1 VSDYYLLILNLCY
14 FYESISALGVD
25 MLLDHI
31 EVVGFRGI
39 NRLSINMYELSALLG
54 ENRWGKSSLFE
65 ALSLFLSGAKKS
77 YRFTLDDFHRP
88 PIPDLPI
95 INHIYLIFTFKEQH
109 ADESLQRHFASISDA
124 WMTLPND
131 RKKYIVYQVDGSVDN
146 MGEVFTERNFLDE
159 NGHRKSFSKAI
170 LNNLVNEFVS
180 FVPILRMGIEQNDTG
195 QAYRPVKHLLNSHR
209 ARSEARI
216 KRIFQR
222 ITNSSQQLSE
232 LELKKGCSS
241 LVYLFDHYLCKRYG
255 DMIGDSGDEKLRQ
268 VDHHFTFNALTRF
281 NDLLKDSHKTDRTML
296 LLVLGQFLEER
307 GDHLFRRGATPILL
321 LEEPESNLHPVNLAI
336 TWRFFSLLPMQKL
349 VSTNSA
355 QLLSF
360 FPLNR
365 IQRLVRQ
372 TDVIKSY
379 SMNTAHYSNN
389 ELRRITFHLRMNR
402 PQSLFARAWL
412 LVEGETETWLLSD
425 LARLCGY
432 HLLVEGIQVIEFAQ
446 CGLKPLIKLAQDLN
460 IEWHVLTDGD
470 NAGQK
475 YASRVKDMLSESD
488 SLNTR
493 LTILPAHDIEHLF
506 FENGF
511 QEVYLKAANYTKQDL
526 TRLNANKIIEKAMHK
541 YSKPGLGIA
550 IAEAVEEQGVELI
563 PLLLKRLFS
572 RLVGMARSQSG

>member
-1 VSDYYLLILNLCY
+1 
-14 FYESISALGVD
+14 
-25 MLLDHI
+25 MLLEHI

-39 NRLSINMYELSALLG
+39 NRLSISMHEMSALLG
-54 ENRWGKSSLFE
+54 ENSWGKSSLFE

-88 PIPDLPI
+88 PISDLPI
-95 INHIYLIFTFKEQH
+95 INHIYLIFTFKEQYPE
-109 ADESLQRHFASISDA
+109 ESLQRHFASISDA
-124 WMTLPND
+124 WVTLPD
-131 RKKYIVYQVDGSVDN
+131 RNKYIIYQVDGSVDSS
-146 MGEVFTERNFLDE
+146 GEVFTDRHFLDQE
-159 NGHRKSFSKAI
+159 GHRKHFSQSD
-170 LNNLVNEFVS
+170 LNNLVNEFIS
-180 FVPILRMGIEQNDTG
+180 FVPVLRLGSEQNDSQ

-222 ITNSSQQLSE
+222 ITSSSQQLSE
-232 LELKKGCSS
+232 VELKKGCDSI
-241 LVYLFDHYLCKRYG
+241 VYLFDHYLCKRYG
-255 DMIGDSGDEKLRQ
+255 DLPNYLNDEKLRY
-268 VDHHFTFNALTRF
+268 VDHSFSFNALTRF
-281 NDLLKDSHKTDRTML
+281 NDLLKDGHKTDRAML

-307 GDHLFRRGATPILL
+307 GEHLLRRGATPILL
-321 LEEPESNLHPVNLAI
+321 LEEPENNLHPVNLAI

-360 FPLNR
+360 FPLSR
-365 IQRLVRQ
+365 IQRLVRK
-372 TDVIKSY
+372 TDMIKSY
-379 SMNTAHYSNN
+379 TVNRKHYSNN
-389 ELRRITFHLRMNR
+389 DLRRIAFHLRMNR

-412 LVEGETETWLLSD
+412 LVEGETETWLLTD
-425 LARLCGY
+425 LARLCGH

-470 NAGQK
+470 SAGQK
-475 YASRVKDMLSESD
+475 YASRVKEMLGESD
-488 SLNTR
+488 SIHAR
-493 LTILPAHDIEHLF
+493 LTVLPAHDIEHLF

-511 QEVYLKAANYTKQDL
+511 EEVYLKAANYSKQDL
-526 TRLNANKIIEKAMHK
+526 ARLNANKVIEKAVHK

-550 IAEAVEEQGVELI
+550 IAEAVESQGVELV

>member
-1 VSDYYLLILNLCY
+1 
-14 FYESISALGVD
+14 

-31 EVVGFRGI
+31 EIVGFRGV
-39 NRLSINMYELSALLG
+39 NRLSINMHELSALLG
-54 ENRWGKSSLFE
+54 ENSWGKSSLFE
-65 ALSLFLSGAKKS
+65 ALSLFLSGAKKN

-88 PIPDLPI
+88 PISDLPI

-109 ADESLQRHFASISDA
+109 PNESLQRHFASINDA
-124 WMTLPND
+124 WVTLSDQN
-131 RKKYIVYQVDGSVDN
+131 KYIIYQIDGSVDHA
-146 MGEVFTERNFLDE
+146 GDVFTERHFLDKS
-159 NGHRKSFSKAI
+159 GQRKVFSKAI
-170 LNNLVNEFVS
+170 LNSLVNEFVS
-180 FVPILRMGIEQNDTG
+180 FVPILRMGSEQNETD
-195 QAYRPVKHLLNSHR
+195 QVYRPVKHLLNSHR

-222 ITNSSQQLSE
+222 ITSSSQQLSE
-232 LELKKGCSS
+232 LELKNGCAS

-255 DMIGDSGDEKLRQ
+255 KIEEDPNEQLLKY
-268 VDHHFTFNALTRF
+268 VDHSFSFNALTRF
-281 NDLLKDSHKTDRTML
+281 NDLLKDGHKTDRAML

-321 LEEPESNLHPVNLAI
+321 LEEPENNLHPVNLAI
-336 TWRFFSLLPMQKL
+336 TWRFFSLLPMQKI

-360 FPLNR
+360 FPLSR

-379 SMNTAHYSNN
+379 SMNRHHYSNN
-389 ELRRITFHLRMNR
+389 DLRRITFHLRMNR
-402 PQSLFARAWL
+402 PQSLFSRAWL
-412 LVEGETETWLLSD
+412 LVEGETETWLLSE
-425 LARLCGY
+425 LARLCGH
-432 HLLVEGIQVIEFAQ
+432 HLLVEGIQIIEFAQ
-446 CGLKPLIKLAQDLN
+446 CGLKPLIKLAQDLH

-470 NAGQK
+470 DAGQK
-475 YASRVKDMLSESD
+475 YASRVEAMLGESD

-511 QEVYLKAANYTKQDL
+511 QEVYLKAASYNKQDL
-526 TRLNANKIIEKAMHK
+526 EKLNTNKIIEKAVHK
-541 YSKPGLGIA
+541 HSKPGLGIA
-550 IAEAVEEQGVELI
+550 IAEAAELQGVESI
-563 PLLLKRLFS
+563 PLLLRRLFS

>member
-1 VSDYYLLILNLCY
+1 
-14 FYESISALGVD
+14 

-39 NRLSINMYELSALLG
+39 NRLSISVHELSVLLG
-54 ENRWGKSSLFE
+54 ENSWGKSSLFE
-65 ALSLFLSGAKKS
+65 SLSLFLSGAKKS

-88 PIPDLPI
+88 PVSDLPI

-109 ADESLQRHFASISDA
+109 AEESLEPQFASINDA
-124 WMTLPND
+124 WITLPDTN
-131 RKKYIVYQVDGSVDN
+131 KYIIYQIDGSVDSA
-146 MGEVFTERNFLDE
+146 GDVLTERNFLDK
-159 NGHRKSFSKAI
+159 NGHRQAFAKAA
-170 LNNLVNEFVS
+170 LTNLVNEFVS
-180 FVPILRMGIEQNDTG
+180 FVPVLRMGSEQNDTG
-195 QAYRPVKHLLNSHR
+195 QVYRPVKHLLNSHR

-222 ITNSSQQLSE
+222 ITSSSQQLSE
-232 LELKKGCSS
+232 LELKNGCAS
-241 LVYLFDHYLCKRYG
+241 LVYLFDHYLFKRYG
-255 DMIGDSGDEKLRQ
+255 SMVEEKNNEKLRY
-268 VDHHFTFNALTRF
+268 VDHSFSFNALTRF
-281 NDLLKDSHKTDRTML
+281 NDLLKDGHKTDRAML

-321 LEEPESNLHPVNLAI
+321 LEEPENNLHPVNLAT
-336 TWRFFSLLPMQKL
+336 TWRFLSLLPMQKL

-360 FPLNR
+360 FPLSR

-379 SMNTAHYSNN
+379 SMDTTHYSNN

-412 LVEGETETWLLSD
+412 LVEGETETWLLSE

-470 NAGQK
+470 DAGQK
-475 YASRVKDMLSESD
+475 YASRVKDMLGESD

-493 LTILPAHDIEHLF
+493 LTVLPAHDIEHLF

-511 QEVYLKAANYTKQDL
+511 ADVYLKAANYTKQDL
-526 TRLNANKIIEKAMHK
+526 GRFSTKKIIDKAVHK

-550 IAEAVEEQGVELI
+550 IAEAVEIKGIELI

-572 RLVGMARSQSG
+572 RLVGIARSQSG

>member
-1 VSDYYLLILNLCY
+1 
-14 FYESISALGVD
+14 
-25 MLLDHI
+25 MLLDHL

-39 NRLSINMYELSALLG
+39 NRLSINMHELSALLG
-54 ENRWGKSSLFE
+54 ENSWGKSSLFE

-88 PIPDLPI
+88 PIADLPVF
-95 INHIYLIFTFKEQH
+95 NQIYLIFTFKEQH
-109 ADESLQRHFASISDA
+109 KGESLARHFESIAPLWNTMEDQQ
-124 WMTLPND
+124 
-131 RKKYIVYQVDGSVDN
+131 KCIIYQVEGSVDEK
-146 MGEVFTERNFLDE
+146 GDVFTDRHFLDE
-159 NGHRKSFSKAI
+159 NGQSKRFSKIASDDLI
-170 LNNLVNEFVS
+170 NEFLS
-180 FVPILRMGIEQNDTG
+180 FVPVLRMNHQQNKTG
-195 QAYRPVKHLLNSHR
+195 QTYRPEKDLLNSHR

-232 LELKKGCSS
+232 RELKNGCDS
-241 LVYLFDHYLCKRYG
+241 LAYLFDHYLFKHYGEVAVDPKDSKQRY
-255 DMIGDSGDEKLRQ
+255 I
-268 VDHHFTFNALTRF
+268 DHGFSFGALTRF
-281 NDLLKDSHKTDRTML
+281 NDLLKDGHKADRAML

-307 GDHLFRRGATPILL
+307 GEHLFRRGARPILL
-321 LEEPESNLHPVNLAI
+321 LEEPENNLHPVNLAI

-379 SMNTAHYSNN
+379 SMKSTHYSNN
-389 ELRRITFHLRMNR
+389 DLRRITFHLRMNR
-402 PQSLFARAWL
+402 SQSLFARAWL
-412 LVEGETETWLLSD
+412 LVEGETETWILTE
-425 LARLCGY
+425 LARLCGH

-470 NAGQK
+470 GAGQK
-475 YASRVKDMLSESD
+475 YASRVKGMLVEEESI
-488 SLNTR
+488 NNR
-493 LTILPAHDIEHLF
+493 LTVLPTHDIEHLF

-511 QEVYLKAANYTKQDL
+511 EQVYLKAANYNQHELTK
-526 TRLNANKIIEKAMHK
+526 LNTKKIINKAVRK
-541 YSKPGLGIA
+541 YSKPGLGLA
-550 IAEAVEEQGVELI
+550 IAEAVEEQGAEMI

-572 RLVGMARSQSG
+572 RLVGMARNQSG